1 MLTRLCR
8 EGPGGDPFERSGGE
22 VQPSVLS
29 RLVGVA
35 SMEDD
40 ELRAGAL
47 EVLTRNR
54 RDGFTV
60 PARGLYPFQW
70 CWDSGP
76 IALGWAAVG
85 RWDAAWME
93 LERLLSAQWPSGM
106 VPQIVFWNQDDNYF
120 PGPEVWAT
128 GRDPA
133 TTGLTQPPLVASAA
147 TRLSAEDADRDRA
160 L

>member
-1 MLTRLCR
+1 
-8 EGPGGDPFERSGGE
+8 
-22 VQPSVLS
+22 
-29 RLVGVA
+29 
-35 SMEDD
+35 
-40 ELRAGAL
+40 
-47 EVLTRNR
+47 
-54 RDGFTV
+54 
-60 PARGLYPFQW
+60 
-70 CWDSGP
+70 
-76 IALGWAAVG
+76 
-85 RWDAAWME
+85 ME

-128 GRDPA
+128 DREPV